1 LLQCVIGSQLKSGIA
16 RSTLTNIANLVWER
30 AAMKENPKRK
40 IPRRDLLRLT
50 IAGSG
55 AVAVGALVSLP
66 APAQSVDM
74 KDKRRARYR
83 PDSAEV
89 RDFYRVNSYPGAR

>member
-1 LLQCVIGSQLKSGIA
+1 
-16 RSTLTNIANLVWER
+16 
-30 AAMKENPKRK
+30 MKENPEKESSERR

-55 AVAVGALVSLP
+55 AVAAGALLPRP

-74 KDKRRARYR
+74 KDKRRARYQA
-83 PDSAEV
+83 DSAEV

>member
-1 LLQCVIGSQLKSGIA
+1 
-16 RSTLTNIANLVWER
+16 
-30 AAMKENPKRK
+30 MKENPERR

-66 APAQSVDM
+66 AATKPVDM
-74 KDKRRARYR
+74 KDKRRARYQA
-83 PDSAEV
+83 DSAEV

>member
-1 LLQCVIGSQLKSGIA
+1 
-16 RSTLTNIANLVWER
+16 
-30 AAMKENPKRK
+30 MKENPEAENPKRR

-50 IAGSG
+50 IAGSSV
-55 AVAVGALVSLP
+55 AAVGALVSLS

-74 KDKRRARYR
+74 KDKRRARYQSN
-83 PDSAEV
+83 SAEV

>member
-1 LLQCVIGSQLKSGIA
+1 MKE
-16 RSTLTNIANLVWER
+16 NPE
-30 AAMKENPKRK
+30 KENPKRK

-55 AVAVGALVSLP
+55 AVAVGALLPGP

-74 KDKRRARYR
+74 KDKRRARYQA
-83 PDSAEV
+83 DSAEV